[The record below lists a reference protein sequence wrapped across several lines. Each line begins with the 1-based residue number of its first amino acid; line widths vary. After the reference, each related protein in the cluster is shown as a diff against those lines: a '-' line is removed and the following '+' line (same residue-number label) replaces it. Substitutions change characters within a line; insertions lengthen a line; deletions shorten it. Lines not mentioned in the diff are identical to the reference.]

1 MTLEQIKNMNNLL
14 SIKKLSLSI
23 NSEDEEEIL
32 KDVSFDI
39 KESEVVS
46 LIGESGSGKSITA
59 LSIIRLLEK
68 SCKIKKGK
76 TDRLVNI
83 KDIAP
88 TISSLLGISFPNGCT
103 GNPIVE
109 ITE

>member
-1 MTLEQIKNMNNLL
+1 MLLEMRSTLEQIKNMNSLL
-14 SIKKLSLSI
+14 SIKNLFLSI
-23 NSEDEEEIL
+23 DSENKEEIL

-46 LIGESGSGKSITA
+46 LIGESGSGKSLTA

-76 TDRLVNI
+76 IYFLN
-83 KDIAP
+83 KDIL
-88 TISSLLGISFPNGCT
+88 SMKKKR
-103 GNPIVE
+103 
-109 ITE
+109 